1 MRKREDKKMQKMEK
15 SFGLRLP
22 AEVKDWAKQEADK
35 QDRSVNSLVVQ
46 IMRQSM
52 KKSQEAAE

>member
-1 MRKREDKKMQKMEK
+1 MQKMEK

>member
-1 MRKREDKKMQKMEK
+1 MQKMEK

-22 AEVKDWAKQEADK
+22 AKVKEWARQEADK
-35 QDRSVNSLVVQ
+35 QDRSLNSLVVQ

-52 KKSQEAAE
+52 KKAQENEK